1 MIRRQRG
8 ISLVAAIF
16 IIVIVAMLSTFA
28 VTVASATH
36 ETAGEQLLLDRAR
49 AAARSGLEWGA
60 YRARVQ
66 GICPN
71 SAVLPFTQGAL
82 RGYRVTVNCV
92 RNGTVVDITATA
104 QHGNFGSADYASHQ
118 LVSRFD

>member
-1 MIRRQRG
+1 VTRRQRG

-16 IIVIVAMLSTFA
+16 IIVIIAMLSTFA
-28 VTVASATH
+28 VTVASASH
-36 ETAGEQLLLDRAR
+36 ETTGEQLLMERAR
-49 AAARSGLEWGA
+49 AAARSGLEWGG

-71 SAVLPFTQGAL
+71 NAVLTFTQGAL
-82 RGYRVTVNCV
+82 RGYRVGVNCV

-118 LVSRFD
+118 LVRRFD

>member
-16 IIVIVAMLSTFA
+16 IIVIIAMLSTFA
-28 VTVASATH
+28 VSVASATH
-36 ETAGEQLLLDRAR
+36 ETAGEQLLRDRAR
-49 AAARSGLEWGA
+49 AAARSGVQWGV

-66 GICPN
+66 GSCLN
-71 SAVLPFTQGAL
+71 SVVLPLTQGAL

-92 RNGTVVDITATA
+92 RNGTIVDITATA
-104 QHGNFGSADYASHQ
+104 QHGNFGSADYAWHR
-118 LVSRFD
+118 LVSRFN